1 MPNIINKVPEKRPE
15 NEQRTVIDEHGQE
28 HPSAQQRMQR
38 AANRAAHKAAEHEQ
52 ERDRDQNEFSGI
64 GPE

>member
-15 NEQRTVIDEHGQE
+15 NEKPTVVDAHGEQ
-28 HPSAQQRMQR
+28 HPSAEERMQR
-38 AANRAAHKAAEHEQ
+38 AANRAAHKAAKDEQ
-52 ERDRDQNEFSGI
+52 ERDRDQNQFSGI